1 MHSRVSYASLTLPS
15 PIPSPRSPPP
25 GHRFTPNIEESQ
37 RIRNAIPLEN
47 NQRFEVLFAEA
58 KEREA
63 KIRALREDEEL
74 SFKTLSQKEAKQAID
89 KK

>member
-1 MHSRVSYASLTLPS
+1 M
-15 PIPSPRSPPP
+15 
-25 GHRFTPNIEESQ
+25 
-37 RIRNAIPLEN
+37 PLEN